1 VTEISENAR
10 VTVLL
15 ADFANQ
21 DPANKINL
29 LGANWNITGVQPSGA
44 TFPQAVVI
52 FVELP
57 PRFQGEEF
65 TLSVTLL
72 DEAGNPVDVPS
83 PAGERQPLRLQ
94 QVFRA
99 EQPGIP
105 EVNMPP
111 DVPSR
116 IQAILNF
123 PTGIPLAVNRQYRW
137 HIEIDDAAKPE
148 WEAKFHVVGPPSGA
162 KGQQE

>member
-1 VTEISENAR
+1 MTEISENAR
-10 VTVLL
+10 VVVLL

-29 LGANWNITGVQPSGA
+29 LGAHWNITGVQPNGA

-57 PRFQGEEF
+57 SRFQGKDF
-65 TLSVTLL
+65 TLSVALL
-72 DEAGNPVDVPS
+72 DQVGNPVDAPS

-94 QVFRA
+94 QVFRL
-99 EQPGIP
+99 EQPGTP
-105 EVNMPP
+105 DENMPP
-111 DVPSR
+111 DVPAR

-123 PTGIPLAVNRQYRW
+123 PTGIPLATNRQYRW
-137 HIEIDDAAKPE
+137 HVEIDDTAKPE